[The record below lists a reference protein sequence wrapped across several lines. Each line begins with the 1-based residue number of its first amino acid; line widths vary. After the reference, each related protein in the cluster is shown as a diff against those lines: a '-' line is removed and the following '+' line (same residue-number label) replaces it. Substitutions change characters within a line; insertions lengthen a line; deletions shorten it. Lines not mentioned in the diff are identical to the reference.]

1 MEATQNI
8 RNLQIML
15 RVIASTTGEIPS
27 VVPDGIY
34 GPQTAASVRA
44 FQQAAG
50 LPVTGKVNEATWS
63 SIINAYQ
70 FLAPRSQEPTPLK
83 IMLDK
88 NETIGPGTD
97 GGHVYLVQAML
108 AALHRL
114 LRNLPAVAVNGDYDA
129 ATEAAVK
136 TIQRYGGLPETGLVD
151 RRTWQNLVSLYRL
164 TVGAGSR

>member
-1 MEATQNI
+1 MEETQNI

-27 VVPDGIY
+27 VIPDGIY

-70 FLAPRSQEPTPLK
+70 FLAPRSQEPSPLK

-88 NETIGPGTD
+88 NDTIGPGTD
-97 GGHVYLVQAML
+97 GNHVYLVQAML

-114 LRNLPAVAVNGDYDA
+114 LRNIPAVTVNGDYDA
-129 ATEAAVK
+129 ATEQAVK
-136 TIQRYGGLPETGLVD
+136 TIQRFSGLPDTGLVD
-151 RRTWQNLVSLYRL
+151 RNTWQRLTSLYRL
-164 TVGAGSR
+164 TVGAGTG